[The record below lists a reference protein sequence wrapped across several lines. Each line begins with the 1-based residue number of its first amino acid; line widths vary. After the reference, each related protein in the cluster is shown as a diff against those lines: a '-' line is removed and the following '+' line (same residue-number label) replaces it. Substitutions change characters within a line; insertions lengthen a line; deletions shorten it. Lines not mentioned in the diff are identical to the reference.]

1 MAVKG
6 AQASLSGR
14 FVLRLNTL
22 VCVKHWVH
30 ILAEGVLDF
39 CPGVLS
45 SDSAE
50 KREADKGQ
58 NRVRAVGAAG
68 KPAFAKW
75 LREIRGGDI

>member
-22 VCVKHWVH
+22 VCVKPWVH
-30 ILAEGVLDF
+30 ILAEGILDF
-39 CPGVLS
+39 CPGALP

-58 NRVRAVGAAG
+58 NRVRAAGAGG
-68 KPAFAKW
+68 KPAFAAW
-75 LREIRGGDI
+75 LGEIRGGGI

>member
-22 VCVKHWVH
+22 VCVKHWVP

-39 CPGVLS
+39 CPGALS
-45 SDSAE
+45 FDSAE
-50 KREADKGQ
+50 NHEADKGRD
-58 NRVRAVGAAG
+58 RVRTVGAGG
-68 KPAFAKW
+68 KPAFAEW
-75 LREIRGGDI
+75 LREIRGGGM